1 MNIVVIGAGYVGL
14 VTAALLS
21 ELNHHVTCVEAHA
34 GRLETLRGGGVPIHE
49 PGLEP
54 VVAAGIANGTLKFTD
69 DITAVKD
76 AQVVYLAVGTPPQA
90 DGSTDLGQIEA
101 AAEQMAPHLQPSAV
115 VVIKSTVPVGTG
127 DKVQTILDRAGPTT
141 SRASVVSN
149 PEFLRE
155 GSAIGDARFP
165 DRIVIGAEDRWAG
178 DIVEELL
185 SALDARVVR
194 TNRRSSELIKYTANA
209 FLATRISFAN
219 MVAQFCDHTGARVDD
234 VMLGA
239 GLDQRVGTHFFV
251 PGLGF
256 GGSCFPKDVASLV
269 YEGRDAGVGM
279 DILESVVRVND
290 ALPGALVQRMEQ
302 ELGTLTGATVAVLG
316 LAFKGDTDDV
326 RESRSL
332 VLIEALRARGCT
344 LRAFD
349 PEGTEN
355 AKNELGDTP
364 VHYASSALEAC
375 EGADTVVIATDWK
388 EFAQLDLHQVAFRLR
403 GNTVFDG
410 RNLLDADAVN
420 GAGLTYV
427 GIGRPRQSTIA
438 LRRVA

>member
-21 ELNHHVTCVEAHA
+21 ELGHNVTCLEAHQ
-34 GRLETLRGGGVPIHE
+34 GRLQTLQAGEVPIHE
-49 PGLEP
+49 PGLKPIVE
-54 VVAAGIANGTLKFTD
+54 AGIANGTLDFTD
-69 DITAVKD
+69 DVQAVTQ
-76 AQVVYLAVGTPPQA
+76 AQVVYLAVGTPPQE
-90 DGSTDLGQIEA
+90 DGSTDLGQIES
-101 AAEQMAPHLQPSAV
+101 AAEQIAPYLQPSTV

-127 DKVQTILDRAGPTT
+127 DKVQAIVGT
-141 SRASVVSN
+141 RASVVSN

-165 DRIVIGAEDRWAG
+165 DRIVIGAEDGWAG
-178 DIVEELL
+178 DVVEELL
-185 SALDARVVR
+185 SGLNARVLR

-219 MVAQFCDHTGARVDD
+219 MIAQFCDHTGAKVDD

-290 ALPGALVQRMEQ
+290 ALPDALVQRMEQ

-355 AKNELGDTP
+355 AKKELRGTP

-388 EFAQLDLHQVAFRLR
+388 EFAELDLQQVAFRLR
-403 GNTVFDG
+403 GDTLFDG
-410 RNLLDADAVN
+410 RNLLEADAVN
-420 GAGLTYV
+420 AAGLTYI
-427 GIGRPRQSTIA
+427 GIGRPRQSTRA